1 MRLNIYIQLIEQC
14 SSLCFEIN
22 SNEKLTEES
31 SLFEFVN
38 DHDEIKMES
47 DADNEVLDVPN
58 LIIAKIKADIDTF
71 LKEEKPTL
79 TLCFRDKGSPSI
91 QVKSIDDFEK
101 ELLMNDDYSI
111 VSIKLFDH
119 FKN

>member
-1 MRLNIYIQLIEQC
+1 MKLNIYIQLIEQC
-14 SSLCFEIN
+14 SNLCFEIN

-47 DADNEVLDVPN
+47 DADNEVVEAPN
-58 LIIAKIKADIDTF
+58 LIIAKIKAITDA
-71 LKEEKPTL
+71 LLVEKKASL

-91 QVKSIDDFEK
+91 QVKSVDDFEK
-101 ELLMNDDYSI
+101 ELLQSLNDDYSI
-111 VSIKLFDH
+111 VT
-119 FKN
+119 